1 MQKGSLFIKDELK
14 DRLRVFSDRTHAG
27 EILAE
32 MLEEF
37 RSLNSLILAI
47 PAGGVPV
54 ASRIAELLEIPMDII
69 PVSKITPIWN
79 TEIGYGAVSFDG
91 TVLLNNELIIKLNL
105 STEEI
110 ERDLKKTREKVYRR
124 MKNLRGKRQFPDL
137 SGKNVIIVDDGLAS
151 GYTMKVAVDTVRK
164 RRPARII
171 IAIPTAHEES
181 LDILL
186 NEVDAI
192 YCANMRG
199 GWHFAVADAYERWC
213 DVNEEEVKDIIQR
226 VILSLQEPE

>member
-1 MQKGSLFIKDELK
+1 MQEGSLFTKNELR

-27 EILAE
+27 EVLAE

-37 RSLNSLILAI
+37 RSSNSIILAI

-54 ASRIAELLEIPMDII
+54 ASRIGELLEIPIDII
-69 PVSKITPIWN
+69 PVSKITPQWN

-91 TVLLNNELIIKLNL
+91 TVLFNNELIVKLNL

-124 MKNLRGKRQFPDL
+124 MKTLRGKRQFPDL

-164 RRPARII
+164 RKPARII
-171 IAIPTAHEES
+171 IAISTAHEES
-181 LDILL
+181 LQILI

-192 YCANMRG
+192 YCANIRG
-199 GWHFAVADAYERWC
+199 GWRFAVADAYERWY
-213 DVNEEEVKDIIQR
+213 DVDEEEVKAILRRI
-226 VILSLQEPE
+226 ILSLQ

>member
-32 MLEEF
+32 MLKEF
-37 RSLNSLILAI
+37 RSSNSLILAI

-54 ASRIAELLEIPMDII
+54 ASRIAELLDIPMDII

-124 MKNLRGKRQFPDL
+124 MKNLRGKCQFPDL
-137 SGKNVIIVDDGLAS
+137 SGKSVIIVDDGLAS

-164 RRPARII
+164 RKPARII
-171 IAIPTAHEES
+171 IAVPTAHEES

-192 YCANMRG
+192 YCANIRR

-213 DVNEEEVKDIIQR
+213 DVNEEEVKAILQR
-226 VILSLQEPE
+226 VILSLQ